1 MKDPRLYLAQIVERM
16 NRIIDFTKSG
26 RDAFLR
32 DTMIQDAVIR
42 NLEVISEAA
51 KRIPEELGFRIRTF
65 LGENSQD

>member
-1 MKDPRLYLAQIVERM
+1 
-16 NRIIDFTKSG
+16 
-26 RDAFLR
+26 
-32 DTMIQDAVIR
+32 MIQDAVIR